1 MSPPAPSPPPLGFR
15 TIPCTAI
22 DLAESLFILNIGLV
36 IKARL
41 DPKKMEATL
50 SKLVE
55 HKFPRA
61 GARLAFRNGVYEFQI
76 PDKFD
81 AQTPAVIFTVEEHSE
96 MYGRG
101 ERPEI
106 PSVLTGSEPC
116 LLPDPGLESFFRSET
131 CPQTLDG
138 FVQSHTPILHVHVNV
153 FDDLT
158 FLGVI
163 APHIAFDLLGAATLF
178 DGWTR
183 LLRGEDINTIPGMAW
198 DAEPF
203 AHFSSGSGES
213 EVRRGWFKPRDGVQ
227 IESHVQ
233 PADSDPESVPRL
245 VRVPKIF
252 LEEAK
257 QSIMAELKARGST
270 EYVGSGDVLKAWWLK
285 TVYSHRRLAD
295 DTPIHVHFLKNLR
308 GLPIFAKDEPL
319 KDPYIHN
326 AISTIAVPPIP
337 VSAFQTESLGM
348 LALRIRRS
356 ILAYNAD
363 TEAIRADLRWRFA
376 EANRDVMMLPC
387 PPGAEHSYQT
397 DWRSAKLGELDFTG
411 AVAGDEETR
420 TTARVVFVYP
430 LMSTAFKTWR
440 KFHRVL
446 MDDGDA
452 VWMCE
457 TRGAKDWDGIRQ
469 ASGVIFTDSPSVR

>member
-1 MSPPAPSPPPLGFR
+1 MSSLAPSPPPLGFR
-15 TIPCTAI
+15 TIPCTALDVSKSRGI
-22 DLAESLFILNIGLV
+22 VTIGFV
-36 IKARL
+36 INARL
-41 DPKKMEATL
+41 DPKRMEATL

-61 GARLAFRNGVYEFQI
+61 GARLAFRNGLYEFQI
-76 PDKFD
+76 RDKFD
-81 AQTPAVIFTVEEHSE
+81 SQTPPFIFTVEEHSE
-96 MYGRG
+96 IYGRG

-116 LLPDPGLESFFRSET
+116 LLPDPGLESFFQSKT
-131 CPQTLDG
+131 SPQTPDA
-138 FVQSHTPILHVHVNV
+138 FVQSNTPFLHVHVNV

-158 FLGVI
+158 FLGLI
-163 APHIAFDLLGAATLF
+163 ASHIAFDITGVATLL

-183 LLRGEDINTIPGMAW
+183 LLRGEDIHTITGMAW
-198 DAEPF
+198 DAQPF
-203 AHFSSGSGES
+203 AHFSPGSGES

-233 PADSDPESVPRL
+233 PADSDPESVPRF

-285 TVYSHRRLAD
+285 TVYSHRTLTD
-295 DTPIHVHFLKNLR
+295 HTPIHVHVVKNLR
-308 GLPIFAKDEPL
+308 GLPIFANDEPL
-319 KDPYIHN
+319 KEPYIHN
-326 AISTIAVPPIP
+326 AISAIALPPIP
-337 VSAFQTESLGM
+337 ASDLQTESLGM

-363 TEAIRADLRWRFA
+363 LEAIRADLRWCFA
-376 EANRDVMMLPC
+376 EANRDVVMSPC
-387 PPGAEHSYQT
+387 PPGAEFSYQT

-420 TTARVVFVYP
+420 TAARVVFVYP
-430 LMSTAFKTWR
+430 LLSTASKMGR
-440 KFHRVL
+440 NSHRVL

-457 TRGAKDWDGIRQ
+457 TRGAKDWEGIRQ
-469 ASGVIFTDSPSVR
+469 TSGVTFTDTPLV

>member
-15 TIPCTAI
+15 TFPCTAI
-22 DLAESLFILNIGLV
+22 DLAQSRFILNIGLV
-36 IKARL
+36 INARL
-41 DPKKMEATL
+41 DPKKMVATL
-50 SKLVE
+50 CKLVE
-55 HKFPRA
+55 DKFPRA
-61 GARLAFRNGVYEFQI
+61 GARLAFRNGLYEFQV
-76 PDKFD
+76 PEKFD
-81 AQTPAVIFTVEEHSE
+81 SKTPPFIFTVEEHSE
-96 MYGRG
+96 IYGRG

-116 LLPDPGLESFFRSET
+116 VLPDPGLESFFQSDT
-131 CPQTLDG
+131 CPETLDG
-138 FVQSHTPILHVHVNV
+138 FVQSNNPVLHIHVNV

-158 FLGVI
+158 LLGLI
-163 APHIAFDLLGAATLF
+163 APHIAFDLIGATTLL

-183 LLRGEDINTIPGMAW
+183 LLRGEDIHAIQGMAW
-198 DAEPF
+198 DAQPF
-203 AHFSSGSGES
+203 APFSSGPGES
-213 EVRRGWFKPRDGVQ
+213 EVRRGWFHGSQTD
-227 IESHVQ
+227 SHVE
-233 PADSDPESVPRL
+233 PVDSDPESVPRF
-245 VRVPKIF
+245 VRVPKKF
-252 LEEAK
+252 LDEAK
-257 QSIMAELKARGST
+257 QGIMDELKAQGST

-285 TVYSHRRLAD
+285 TVYSHRKLTY

-326 AISTIAVPPIP
+326 AISTMALPPIP

-356 ILAYNAD
+356 ILAYTAD
-363 TEAIRADLRWRFA
+363 TEAIRADLRWCFA
-376 EANRDVMMLPC
+376 EANRDAVLFPC
-387 PPGAEHSYQT
+387 PPGAEYLFQT
-397 DWRSAKLGELDFTG
+397 DWRSAKLGKLDFTG

-420 TTARVVFVYP
+420 TPARVVFVYP

-440 KFHRVL
+440 EFHRVL

-457 TRGAKDWDGIRQ
+457 TRGAKDWDDIRQ
-469 ASGVIFTDSPSVR
+469 ASGVIFTDSPSV